1 MFQSQSTK
9 GMFALAAMSLIAG
22 TTATLETCSGST
34 PSAAQAPPKSHP
46 AASTPQA
53 VPSSRLNSGIPV
65 HQPVLTT
72 HGPST
77 DCGTPDNCDGTYEAS
92 CDSKRAYTNITAILQ
107 EQDLG
112 TLVDYMDEYWVD
124 INGDNE
130 DFWSHEWS
138 KHGTC
143 INTIE
148 PSCYSGYTPQQEVG
162 DFFQTTV
169 DLFKKLDTHKAL
181 AAAGITPSTSK
192 TYTLAAIQAALTKL
206 HGAKVYLGCSSSK
219 LNEVWYFYNVKGNA
233 IDGTYEAVGTL
244 TTPSCPATGIK
255 YVPK

>member
-22 TTATLETCSGST
+22 TTASLETCDNDT
-34 PSAAQAPPKSHP
+34 PLSCS
-46 AASTPQA
+46 SSSEE
-53 VPSSRLNSGIPV
+53 PSCCFNSPGGALL
-65 HQPVLTT
+65 LTQFWDT
-72 HGPST
+72 SPST
-77 DCGTPDNCDGTYEAS
+77 GPDDSWTIHGLWPDNCDGTYEAS

-107 EQDLG
+107 DQDLG
-112 TLVDYMDEYWVD
+112 DLVDYMDNYWVD
-124 INGDNE
+124 IKGDNE

-148 PSCYSGYTPQQEVG
+148 PSCYSDYTAQEEVG
-162 DFFQTTV
+162 DFFQKTV
-169 DLFKKLDTHKAL
+169 DLFKTLDTHKAL

-192 TYTLAAIQAALTKL
+192 TYSLADIQAALTDL
-206 HGAKVYLGCSSSK
+206 HGAEVYLGCSSGE
-219 LNEVWYFYNVKGNA
+219 LNQAWYFFNVKGNA
-233 IDGTYEAVGTL
+233 IDGTYKAVDTL
-244 TTPSCPATGIK
+244 TTSGCPKTGIK